1 MAEIVIEWDR
11 ERLLVVRGRGVGQRV
26 ELSLAEEL
34 PRSENSG
41 DTLEIVQHLR
51 QLFPGGGEK
60 RRLPATVVFP
70 RQQVT
75 VHRVQL
81 PPVPD
86 ADVPDLLR
94 MQAALKLTV
103 PVETV
108 SMDFTPLP
116 LQPGAATRDV
126 LLVTVPN
133 EQLTLVRRTLADA
146 GLDLAEAR
154 VSGYCVAQL
163 LESAGLLRDGADGRG
178 VDVVAVMRRDFLEL
192 TFLRGRTVL
201 FSHSGASW
209 TAADAIERTLRAEL
223 SRARMSAA
231 DVVGDQKIDRILL
244 VGAHEITSAVTDQL
258 SARFDGAVIERVDPA
273 VLVTTVGAGLAVDV
287 VAAAGALLSG
297 VGSGVQAIDFANPR
311 KTPPKRDLRRVKV
324 LGGALAAVVLI
335 AGIWTY
341 RQGRIADLT
350 RKKGRLDTEN
360 AEIRELV
367 EAGGKDLEWAEK
379 IGRWVDRDVE
389 WLDEVDR
396 LRKLMPGTDRM
407 FVDNFAFATVQ
418 QGGVG
423 LMTFDA
429 WAKTES
435 EINDLSRR
443 LAEAGYRV
451 KPYET
456 DVRPAAAS
464 QEYQIKVKMELVL
477 PEGREAG
484 VVAESAS

>member
-11 ERLLVVRGRGVGQRV
+11 ERLLVVRGRGAGQRV
-26 ELSLAEEL
+26 ELSLAEAL
-34 PRSENSG
+34 PRGEHAE
-41 DTLEIVQHLR
+41 DTLDIVQRLR
-51 QLFPGGGEK
+51 QLFPGGSEK
-60 RRLPATVVFP
+60 RRQSATIVFP
-70 RQQVT
+70 RDQVT

-86 ADVPDLLR
+86 SEVPDLLR

-108 SMDFTPLP
+108 CMDFTPLP
-116 LQPGAATRDV
+116 LQAGAATRDV

-133 EQLTLVRRTLADA
+133 DQLSLVRRTLGDA
-146 GLDLAEAR
+146 GLDLSEAR

-163 LESAGLLRDGADGRG
+163 LESAGLLRDGSGTDG

-192 TFLRGRTVL
+192 TFLKGRTVL

-209 TAADAIERTLRAEL
+209 SAADAIERTLRAEL

-231 DVVGDQKIDRILL
+231 DVVGAQKIDRIVL

-258 SARFDGAVIERVDPA
+258 SARFDNAAIERVDPS
-273 VLVTTVGAGLAVDV
+273 VLVNVDGAGLAVDV

-297 VGSGVQAIDFANPR
+297 SGSGVQSIDFANPR
-311 KTPPKRDLRRVKV
+311 KAAAKRDLRRVKI
-324 LGGALAAVVLI
+324 LAGSLAAVVVF
-335 AGIWTY
+335 AGVWSY

-350 RKKGRLDTEN
+350 ARKGRLDAEN

-396 LRKLMPGTDRM
+396 LRGLMPGTDRL
-407 FVDNFAFATVQ
+407 FVDNFSFATVQ
-418 QGGVG
+418 QGGTG
-423 LMTFDA
+423 LIRFDA
-429 WAKTES
+429 WAKSES

-456 DVRPAAAS
+456 DVRPAAVS
-464 QEYQIKVKMELVL
+464 QEYQIKVTMELVL
-477 PEGREAG
+477 PEGRDS
-484 VVAESAS
+484 AESTS

>member
-11 ERLLVVRGRGVGQRV
+11 ERLLVVRGRGAGQRV
-26 ELSLAEEL
+26 DLSLAEAL
-34 PRSENSG
+34 PRGENAE
-41 DTLEIVQHLR
+41 DTLDIVQRLR
-51 QLFPGGGEK
+51 QLFPGGSEK
-60 RRLPATVVFP
+60 RRQSATIVFP
-70 RQQVT
+70 RDQVT

-86 ADVPDLLR
+86 SEVPDLLR

-108 SMDFTPLP
+108 CMDFTPLP
-116 LQPGAATRDV
+116 LQAGAATRDV

-133 EQLTLVRRTLADA
+133 DQLSLVRRTLGDA
-146 GLDLAEAR
+146 GLDLSEAR

-163 LESAGLLRDGADGRG
+163 LESAGLLRDGSGTDG

-192 TFLRGRTVL
+192 TFLKGRTVL

-209 TAADAIERTLRAEL
+209 SAADAIERTLRAEL

-231 DVVGDQKIDRILL
+231 DVVGAQKIDRIVL

-258 SARFDGAVIERVDPA
+258 SARFDNAAIERVDPS
-273 VLVTTVGAGLAVDV
+273 VLVNVDGAGLAVDV

-297 VGSGVQAIDFANPR
+297 SGSGVQSIDFANPR
-311 KTPPKRDLRRVKV
+311 KAAVKRDLRRVKI
-324 LGGALAAVVLI
+324 LAGSLAAVVVF
-335 AGIWTY
+335 AGVWSY

-350 RKKGRLDTEN
+350 ARKGRLDAEN

-389 WLDEVDR
+389 WLDEVER
-396 LRKLMPGTDRM
+396 LRGLMPGTDRL
-407 FVDNFAFATVQ
+407 FVDNFSFATVQ
-418 QGGVG
+418 QGGTG
-423 LMTFDA
+423 LIRFDA
-429 WAKTES
+429 WAKSES

-456 DVRPAAAS
+456 DVRPAAVS
-464 QEYQIKVKMELVL
+464 QEYQIKVTMELVL
-477 PEGREAG
+477 PEGRDS
-484 VVAESAS
+484 AESTS

>member
-41 DTLEIVQHLR
+41 DTLDIVQHLR

-94 MQAALKLTV
+94 MQAALQLTV

-192 TFLRGRTVL
+192 TFLR
-201 FSHSGASW
+201 
-209 TAADAIERTLRAEL
+209 
-223 SRARMSAA
+223 
-231 DVVGDQKIDRILL
+231 DQKIDRIVL

-324 LGGALAAVVLI
+324 LGGALAAVVLF
-335 AGIWTY
+335 AGVWTY